1 MRRSQTVWVLMD
13 SPAAGQALA
22 QALQA
27 RGQAAVAM
35 ASLPQLTARL
45 LPPAAPLPP
54 ALQPDLLVL
63 DTDAPA
69 HAAAGNADAKAVFA
83 AKASATDATLGSPS
97 APATTTGAITSAIPD
112 AMAALQALRR
122 HSRLPVIML
131 CRADEPADRV
141 LALQAG
147 ADDSLAKPLAVT
159 ELLARMA
166 AVLRRVQGGPGSA
179 AAVLQTGAWALDPMT
194 RALTRDG
201 AAVVRLTEAEFRLMR
216 AFFEQPRHVLL
227 RSDLLALA
235 DPPSGAAGAN
245 LGAQASQPAGRAID
259 LLVSRLRGKLGD
271 DARSPRW
278 IQTVRGRGYRF
289 NLPAR

>member
-35 ASLPQLTARL
+35 TSLPQLASRL

-63 DTDAPA
+63 DSDAPA
-69 HAAAGNADAKAVFA
+69 HAGAGNADPKAKYA
-83 AKASATDATLGSPS
+83 AKASASDATLGSPF
-97 APATTTGAITSAIPD
+97 APAVITSAVPD
-112 AMAALQALRR
+112 AMAALHALRR

-166 AVLRRVQGGPGSA
+166 AVLRRVQGGPGAA
-179 AAVLQTGAWALDPMT
+179 AAVLQAGAWALDPMT
-194 RALTRDG
+194 RELTRDG
-201 AAVVRLTEAEFRLMR
+201 AAVVRLTDAEFRLMR

-235 DPPSGAAGAN
+235 DPPAGTAGAN
-245 LGAQASQPAGRAID
+245 LGAQATQPAGRAID